1 MQIMDSIIDGIYTLP
16 DTQMRND
23 AIVTVTNYLYTGKI
37 DDDIDP
43 VVKAMIISWLPV
55 LGESRNKS
63 LAGKRG
69 GKSVKKQPV
78 QKRNSA
84 SEAKTAKSEKCL
96 EDKAEQNEVLLTEA
110 QADKNTDVLTEA
122 ETVQDTVLLTEAET
136 VQDTVLLTEA
146 ETVQDTVL
154 LTEAET
160 AKSEKCLP
168 KQKHQNVQS
177 CLGNGREGNGRELKE
192 TLSNESV
199 KKNSRFSPPTPE
211 EVREYAN
218 SRNISID
225 SEHFCDVYAAKGWKV
240 GTSPMKDWRAAVRN
254 WARRELAN
262 NSPKQQQ
269 NDAFSRFDVV
279 PDEVI

>member
-136 VQDTVLLTEA
+136 
-146 ETVQDTVL
+146 
-154 LTEAET
+154 

-177 CLGNGREGNGRELKE
+177 CLGNGREGNGRKHSL
-192 TLSNESV
+192 TRV
-199 KKNSRFSPPTPE
+199 
-211 EVREYAN
+211 
-218 SRNISID
+218 
-225 SEHFCDVYAAKGWKV
+225 
-240 GTSPMKDWRAAVRN
+240 
-254 WARRELAN
+254 
-262 NSPKQQQ
+262 
-269 NDAFSRFDVV
+269 
-279 PDEVI
+279 